1 MSANLM
7 SLARSGGKFLKLFGD
22 RKMVKPLP
30 YDAEVEWIQG
40 NVDSVHNL
48 CPFIHIDM
56 YTGSSPLFYLEFV
69 ISDVLKPSNDMKV
82 LSTSRGAVN
91 VIGKSFR
98 ETGVKATNDRWR
110 FINDYYEKNTF
121 DMYNLDT
128 GDFYAK
134 KSNWTYDGAKGINIF
149 GHSNLNTSYFS
160 SCKFHYL
167 KFRGRDGLL
176 DIIPVR
182 VGDVGYLYDRVSG
195 QLFGKSGTGAFI
207 VGPDKTI

>member
-1 MSANLM
+1 MSTNLM

-22 RKMVKPLP
+22 RKMMKLLP

-40 NVDSVHNL
+40 DADSRRGY
-48 CPFIHIDM
+48 PFIHIDTH
-56 YTGSSPLFYLEFV
+56 TGSNPLFYLEFI
-69 ISDVLKPSNDMKV
+69 ISDALKFNNDMKI
-82 LSTSRGAVN
+82 LSTSRGAGN

-134 KSNWTYDGAKGINIF
+134 KSNWVYNGAKGINIF
-149 GHSNLNTSYFS
+149 GSPTLDKSYFS

-167 KFRGRDGLL
+167 KFKGRDGLL

-182 VGDVGYLYDRVSG
+182 VGDIGYLYDRVSG
-195 QLFGKSGTGAFI
+195 QLFGNSGTGAFI
-207 VGPDKTI
+207 IGPDKTI

>member
-22 RKMVKPLP
+22 RKMMRTLP

-40 NVDSVHNL
+40 DADYRRGY
-48 CPFIHIDM
+48 PFIHIDM
-56 YTGSSPLFYLEFV
+56 YTGRDQLFYLEFV
-69 ISDVLKPSNDMKV
+69 ISDALKSNNDMKV

-91 VIGKSFR
+91 VIWKSFR

-110 FINDYYEKNTF
+110 FINDYYEKNIF

-149 GHSNLNTSYFS
+149 GYQKLDKAYFS

-167 KFRGRDGLL
+167 KFEGRDGLL

-195 QLFGKSGTGAFI
+195 ELFGNSGTGKFI

>member
-22 RKMVKPLP
+22 RKMVRTLP

-40 NVDSVHNL
+40 NVDSSKKHY
-48 CPFIHIDM
+48 PFIHIDM
-56 YTGSSPLFYLEFV
+56 YTGRDQLFYLEFV
-69 ISDVLKPSNDMKV
+69 ISDALKSSNDMKV

-91 VIGKSFR
+91 VIWGSFR
-98 ETGVKATNDRWR
+98 DTGVKATNDRWR
-110 FINDYYEKNTF
+110 FINDHYEKNIF

-149 GHSNLNTSYFS
+149 GYSNLDKSYFS

-195 QLFGKSGTGAFI
+195 QLFGNSGTGAFI

>member
-22 RKMVKPLP
+22 RKMVKQLP

-40 NVDSVHNL
+40 NTDRSHKL
-48 CPFIHIDM
+48 YPFIHIDV
-56 YTGSSPLFYLEFV
+56 YTGSNPLFYLEFV
-69 ISDVLKPSNDMKV
+69 ISDVLKFNNDMKI

-110 FINDYYEKNTF
+110 FINDYYERNTF

-134 KSNWTYDGAKGINIF
+134 KSNWTYNGAKGINIF
-149 GHSNLNTSYFS
+149 GSPTLDKAYFS

-167 KFRGRDGLL
+167 QFKGRDGLL

-182 VGDVGYLYDRVSG
+182 VGDIGYLYDRASG
-195 QLFGKSGTGAFI
+195 QLFGNSGTGAFI
-207 VGPDKTI
+207 IGPDKTI

>member
-22 RKMVKPLP
+22 RKMVKSLP

-40 NVDSVHNL
+40 DADYRRGY
-48 CPFIHIDM
+48 PFLHIDV
-56 YTGSSPLFYLEFV
+56 YTGSDPLLYLEFV
-69 ISDVLKPSNDMKV
+69 ISDALKSYNDMKV
-82 LSTSRGAVN
+82 LSTSQGTIN
-91 VIGKSFR
+91 VIGGSFR

-110 FINDYYEKNTF
+110 FINDYYARNTF

-134 KSNWTYDGAKGINIF
+134 KRNWLRDGAEGINIF
-149 GHSNLNTSYFS
+149 GHSTLDKSYFS

-167 KFRGRDGLL
+167 KFKGRDGLL

-195 QLFGKSGTGAFI
+195 QLFGNAGTGAFI
-207 VGPDKTI
+207 IGPDKTI

>member
-7 SLARSGGKFLKLFGD
+7 SLSRSGGKFLKLFGD
-22 RKMVKPLP
+22 RKMVRTLP

-40 NVDSVHNL
+40 NRNNKNPY
-48 CPFIHIDM
+48 PFIHIDV
-56 YTGSSPLFYLEFV
+56 YTGSDPLFYLEFV
-69 ISDVLKPSNDMKV
+69 ISDALKPANDMKV
-82 LSTSRGAVN
+82 LTTSRGAVN
-91 VIGKSFR
+91 VIGGGFR

-110 FINDYYEKNTF
+110 FINDYYERNTF

-134 KSNWTYDGAKGINIF
+134 KSNWVNDGAKGINIF
-149 GHSNLNTSYFS
+149 GYQTLAKEYFS

-167 KFRGRDGLL
+167 KFKGRDGLL

-195 QLFGKSGTGAFI
+195 QLFGNSGTGEFI
-207 VGPDKTI
+207 VGPDKTT

>member
-1 MSANLM
+1 MGANLM

-22 RKMVKPLP
+22 RKMMKLLP

-40 NVDSVHNL
+40 NKDDTHKL
-48 CPFIHIDM
+48 YPFIHIDM
-56 YTGSSPLFYLEFV
+56 HTGSDPLFYLEFV
-69 ISDVLKPSNDMKV
+69 ISDVLKSANDMKV
-82 LSTSRGAVN
+82 LSTARGAVN
-91 VIGKSFR
+91 VIDGKFR

-110 FINDYYEKNTF
+110 FINDHYERNTF

-134 KSNWTYDGAKGINIF
+134 KSNWGYDGAKGINIF
-149 GHSNLNTSYFS
+149 GSPKLSITYFS

-176 DIIPVR
+176 DCIPVR
-182 VGDVGYLYDRVSG
+182 VGDIGYLYDRVSG
-195 QLFGKSGTGAFI
+195 ELFGNSGTGAFI